1 MNNMSNYVV
10 YSLRREIMSNRLK
23 LLMKIFRISNNDL
36 ALLLRVDVSLISK
49 WRSGTRSMDSN
60 PEYVRKLVAYIADL
74 DKKNHYKNIRELLS
88 KDYNTVTTCSEDE
101 LVLFLTDWLCSR
113 KEDKAHDFVLE
124 DMIKSKSLTRIDQM
138 YYWEGTEGRRQA
150 VEYFTQYANSFSPGA
165 EIISYTNQSNQW
177 FHEDPEFMQ
186 RWMKLIREFFAKG
199 NIMKI
204 VHPMNRN
211 YYDIAASMG
220 KWLPLHMTCEVKGYY
235 LKKYDE
241 RDAVKVTMLVLTGK
255 MVLFSISTDESDG
268 SCKTW
273 SVTDSVLTEEIER
286 VAKKHL
292 ENSQP
297 LFKRYSMES
306 EEEEKVFLNAM
317 LSLYEMDSNCYFYN
331 DFNHML
337 PFGREKRRVLFA
349 GSGMDEAKTEHLLT
363 VLETIDSLKEN
374 CECYFI
380 IDMEVL
386 RQWIQKEV
394 IKTNILSLFA
404 GQPVYVPRHFYMD
417 AVMGFLDHLLIHDNQ
432 HVCIVDKEAHEE
444 MGNLCILSG
453 GRNIHTF
460 VSAYDTERTV
470 ALGISEYTVATA
482 LCQKLESIWMST
494 PYMMKNKEYVVDYI
508 RKEIKEFYY
517 Q

>member
-1 MNNMSNYVV
+1 MSNK
-10 YSLRREIMSNRLK
+10 LK
-23 LLMKIFRISNNDL
+23 LLMKIFRISNSDL

-49 WRSGTRSMDSN
+49 WRSGSRSMDSN
-60 PEYVRKLVAYIADL
+60 PEYAKKLVAYIVDL

-88 KDYNTVTTCSEDE
+88 KDYNTVITCSEDE
-101 LVLFLTDWLCSR
+101 LVLFLTDWLCSK
-113 KEDKAHDFVLE
+113 KEDKAHESVLE
-124 DMIKSKSLTRIDQM
+124 DMIRSKSLTRIDQM

-150 VEYFTQYANSFSPGA
+150 VEYFTQYANSFSPGV

-177 FHEDPEFMQ
+177 FHEDPGFLQ

-199 NIMKI
+199 NVMKI

-241 RDAVKVTMLVLTGK
+241 KEAVKVTMLVLTGK

-268 SCKTW
+268 ECKTW

-292 ENSQP
+292 ENSKP
-297 LFKRYSMES
+297 LFKRYSIES
-306 EEEEKVFLNAM
+306 EEKEKTFLNDM

-337 PFGREKRRVLFA
+337 PHLRERRRALLA
-349 GSGMDEAKTEHLLT
+349 GSGMDERKTERLVT
-363 VLETIDSLKEN
+363 VLETIDSLKKN

-380 IDMEVL
+380 IDMEMMH
-386 RQWIQKEV
+386 QWLEKEV

-404 GQPVYVPRHFYMD
+404 GQPVHVPGHFYLD
-417 AVMGFLDHLLIHDNQ
+417 AVMEFLDDLLTHENQHICIADQEIHDELG
-432 HVCIVDKEAHEE
+432 K
-444 MGNLCILSG
+444 LCILSG
-453 GRNIHTF
+453 GRNVRTF

-470 ALGISEYTVATA
+470 ALGISEYTVAAA
-482 LCQKLESIWMST
+482 LYQKMESIWVST

-508 RKEIKEFYY
+508 KKEIKELYDK
-517 Q
+517 